1 MSAKRGTYDSVVSAE
16 SAESAVEIALEA
28 LPKGCVLRGTDV
40 RDVSDEQGPN
50 SWQVTVKFA
59 RAKAGDDLEN

>member
-16 SAESAVEIALEA
+16 SADDAVEIALEA
-28 LPKGCVLRGTDV
+28 LPKGSVLRKADV
-40 RDVSDEQGPN
+40 RDVSGEHGKN

-59 RAKAGDDLEN
+59 RAEASDDLEN

>member
-28 LPKGCVLRGTDV
+28 LPKGCVLRATDV